1 MPTVVPPTSSSTCG
15 AAIARASSTSTATSA
30 SQKRTR
36 HRPNRCVKASQVN
49 RDVVVEGSTDEI
61 RTGIPRVRNQRWKR
75 YPAAERLPCLQV
87 LWYRQGGGRPCS
99 STSIP
104 QCRNTEGYRPG
115 NSGWSTLASAIP
127 PRWEAGGG
135 RHLALAGD
143 DPRCAYQP
151 LARCWC
157 GALARHGGSTSVGC
171 AWCAHA
177 HTAPPSCR

>member
-1 MPTVVPPTSSSTCG
+1 LSQECVPG
-15 AAIARASSTSTATSA
+15 
-30 SQKRTR
+30 
-36 HRPNRCVKASQVN
+36 
-49 RDVVVEGSTDEI
+49 VEGRRGVHAHGCSADQQLNLRRGDCQSKQYQYGYFGQPEAHPASTE
-61 RTGIPRVRNQRWKR
+61 
-75 YPAAERLPCLQV
+75 QV
-87 LWYRQGGGRPCS
+87 RQGEPGEPRRRSGRPDRRNAN
-99 STSIP
+99 
-104 QCRNTEGYRPG
+104 RNTEGYRPG